1 MRSLLFAALLFP
13 LVTFAQNTPGGATAV
28 DQLTVAPGFKVELLR
43 SATKEEG
50 SWISMAVDPQ
60 GRLYISCQGKPPGS
74 GMKADDKWGGLYRV
88 TLDSRGQVAQWEQVP
103 VPVGD
108 AMGMLWAFD
117 SLYVSGEGPEGRG
130 IYRLK
135 SEPGKDS
142 LTTHAMWKKVPGGNG
157 EHGAH
162 ALVRGPDGKSIYIV
176 HGNSTPLIEGVDPKS
191 PYRNYAEDDLLPR
204 VMDPVATF
212 FDKIKGPY
220 GYVLRT
226 DENGTKWEIM
236 AGGFRNAYDIDFNA
250 DGELFTYDSDM
261 EWDVGSPWYRPTRVL
276 HVVPGGEYGFR
287 EGSAKWPATYA
298 DSLPAVVDIGLGC
311 PTGVKFGTR
320 SNFPAKYKGAFFIM
334 DWTFGR
340 ILAVH
345 LKPKDASY
353 TAENPGL
360 IGGGVALEGTA
371 PSVPAVMP
379 AAATGG
385 KRSVASPAGT
395 APGTDGA
402 VPSKAPV
409 AANLYHLTGAA
420 SGGDVEEFVKGKGMP
435 VTDLEFGKDGAMYF
449 TIGGRGT
456 QAGLYRVS
464 YAGGA
469 GDKVVTSA
477 VAQAPRSKASAQV
490 EAIVHP
496 EPILSRIYPEL
507 GSADRFA
514 RFRGRLLLEAQEDRA
529 WVPLALSE
537 KEPYTALTALLAL
550 ARVGTKDDQEPLLN
564 ALGKLA
570 LEKAP
575 EEWQLDALRVLE
587 VTFARQGRPS
597 TDAVEDIIKRLAP
610 AYPAKTFAA
619 NRELVQ
625 LLVYLGAPDVVE
637 KTLGLMDQTTEPAEQ
652 IWLALCLREA
662 TTWTPAQRTRYFGWF
677 AKAKT
682 YRGGNSFGKFILR
695 IRDQALA
702 KLPEAERPALLA
714 LAEKAIEQPKPA
726 LATVTRPFVKMWTLA
741 DLEPALAGVAKGR
754 DFARGKKLYAEAMCA
769 QCHLFAGSGG
779 TAQGG
784 AIGPDLSAVGSRFAA
799 KDILDAITDPSKV
812 ISEQYQSFLFT
823 MKDGSM
829 IGGQIAEENHYLLT
843 LIIDPLTGA
852 KQNYPKGNVV
862 KREASPASL
871 MPPGL
876 LATLTQDEVLDLI
889 AYMQSGGNEKAPAFA
904 K

>member
-162 ALVRGPDGKSIYIV
+162 ALVLGPDGKSIYIV

-212 FDKIKGPY
+212 FDKIKSPY

-226 DENGTKWEIM
+226 DEGGTKWEIM

-287 EGSAKWPATYA
+287 EGSAKWPAYYP
-298 DSLPAVVDIGLGC
+298 DSMPPVVNVGLGC
-311 PTGVKFGTR
+311 PTGVKFGTK
-320 SNFPAKYKGAFFIM
+320 SNYPDKYKRAFFIM

-345 LKPKDASY
+345 MKGGAGYDY
-353 TAENPGL
+353 FAENPMPSTHQL
-360 IGGGVALEGTA
+360 LKTANEGA
-371 PSVPAVMP
+371 QAQHRL
-379 AAATGG
+379 
-385 KRSVASPAGT
+385 KFESP
-395 APGTDGA
+395 
-402 VPSKAPV
+402 
-409 AANLYHLTGAA
+409 YHLTGPAG
-420 SGGDVEEFVKGKGMP
+420 SLDVQPFVQGKGLP

-464 YAGGA
+464 YVGA
-469 GDKVVTSA
+469 
-477 VAQAPRSKASAQV
+477 
-490 EAIVHP
+490 P
-496 EPILSRIYPEL
+496 EPNPLTLPL
-507 GSADRFA
+507 GSGAMPPDPKNALMWSKLAKLQAGPNPAELDDIWSCLRGPFHLQRYMARVTLETHPVDQWRERAFSDRT
-514 RFRGRLLLEAQEDRA
+514 RA
-529 WVPLALSE
+529 AFP
-537 KEPYTALTALLAL
+537 ALLAL
-550 ARVGTKDDQEPLLN
+550 ARVGAKDDQEQLLN
-564 ALGKLA
+564 ALSKFP
-570 LEKAP
+570 LEEFP
-575 EEWQLDALRVLE
+575 DELQLDALRVLQ

-597 TDAVEDIIKRLAP
+597 TDAVEDIIKRLSP
-610 AYPAKTFAA
+610 AYPAKSFAL

>member
-1 MRSLLFAALLFP
+1 MRSLLAAALLFP
-13 LVTFAQNTPGGATAV
+13 VLAFAQNTPGGATAP

-43 SATKEEG
+43 SASKEEG
-50 SWISMAVDPQ
+50 SWVSMAVDPQ

-74 GMKADDKWGGLYRV
+74 GFKKDDPWGGLYRV

-117 SLYVSGEGPEGRG
+117 SLYVSGDGPEGRG

-135 SEPGKDS
+135 SEPGKDA
-142 LTTHAMWKKVPGGNG
+142 LTTYAMWKKVPGGNG

-162 ALVRGPDGKSIYIV
+162 ALVLGPDGKSIYIV

-191 PYRNYAEDDLLPR
+191 PYRNYEEDDLLPR
-204 VMDPVATF
+204 LMDPVATF
-212 FDKIKGPY
+212 FDKIKKPY

-226 DENGTKWEIM
+226 DEGGTKWELI
-236 AGGFRNAYDIDFNA
+236 AGGFRNPYDIDFNA

-287 EGSAKWPATYA
+287 EGTAKWPATYA
-298 DSLPAVVDIGLGC
+298 DSLPAAVNIGLGC
-311 PTGVKFGTR
+311 PTGVKFGTK
-320 SNFPAKYKGAFFIM
+320 SNFPANYKGAFFIM

-345 LKPKDASY
+345 LKPKGASY
-353 TAENPGL
+353 TAENPL
-360 IGGGVALEGTA
+360 
-371 PSVPAVMP
+371 PSP
-379 AAATGG
+379 
-385 KRSVASPAGT
+385 
-395 APGTDGA
+395 
-402 VPSKAPV
+402 
-409 AANLYHLTGAA
+409 YHLTGPA
-420 SGGDVEEFVKGKGMP
+420 SSPDVEEFVRGKGLP

-464 YAGGA
+464 FAGEVATETAAAKPGTPTAGA
-469 GDKVVTSA
+469 DARSYRRSLEESSYGKSVLAALGNPDVFVR
-477 VAQAPRSKASAQV
+477 QAARLGLEKDPSAQWAGRV
-490 EAIVHP
+490 LELQEAR
-496 EPILSRIYPEL
+496 E
-507 GSADRFA
+507 
-514 RFRGRLLLEAQEDRA
+514 
-529 WVPLALSE
+529 
-537 KEPYTALTALLAL
+537 ALTGLLAL

-564 ALGKLA
+564 ALGKLQ
-570 LEKAP
+570 LEKASP
-575 EEWQLDALRVLE
+575 ELQLDALRVLE
-587 VTFARQGRPS
+587 VTLARQGRPS
-597 TDAVEDIIKRLAP
+597 TDAVEEISKRLSAV
-610 AYPAKTFAA
+610 YPTPSFAF

-637 KTLGLMDQTTEPAEQ
+637 KTLGLMDKTEEPAEQ
-652 IWLALCLREA
+652 VWLALCLREA
-662 TTWTPAQRTRYFGWF
+662 TQWTPAQRERYFGWF
-677 AKAKT
+677 AKARA
-682 YRGGNSFGKFILR
+682 YRGGNSFKKFILK
-695 IRDQALA
+695 IRDEALA
-702 KLPEAERPALLA
+702 KVPDAERPALLA
-714 LAEKAIEQPKPA
+714 LAEKTIETPKPA

-741 DLEPALAGVAKGR
+741 DLEPALGGVAKGR
-754 DFARGKKLYAEAMCA
+754 NFERGKKLYAEAMCA

-779 TAQGG
+779 TAKGG
-784 AIGPDLSAVGSRFAA
+784 AIGPDLTAVGSRFAA
-799 KDILDAITDPSKV
+799 KDILEAITDPSKV

-843 LIIDPLTGA
+843 LVIDPLTGA
-852 KQNYPKGNVV
+852 KQNYPKGNIV

-876 LATLTQDEVLDLI
+876 LATLTQEEVLDLL
-889 AYMQSGGNEKAPAFA
+889 AYLQSGGNEKAPNFA